1 MIKDI
6 LVNLSA
12 YAKRDAAVD
21 YAASLAAMFEAHL
34 SGVAFAYEPVVA
46 ASAMGGAPIDF
57 IDAQRA
63 ENRRICE
70 TAAKAFNE
78 AASRAGAAAESHVFA
93 LGVAAAADQFGQ
105 MARRH
110 DLSVLMQAGGDD
122 DSAGGDMIIEAALFQ
137 SGRPILIVPY
147 IQKGGLTLDR
157 VMVCWDGGRT
167 AARAIGDAMPILRK
181 AKSVSLVMA
190 TGEEGKRD
198 VVPGADMAHHLARHG
213 VNVEVQRIVVEGNV
227 HGALLSHAADISAD
241 FMVMGGFGHSRLREF
256 ILGGVTRAM
265 LRSMAVPC
273 LMSH

>member
-1 MIKDI
+1 MIKDV

-12 YAKRDAAVD
+12 YAKRDAAID
-21 YAASLAAMFEAHL
+21 YAVSLAGMFEAHVA
-34 SGVAFAYEPVVA
+34 GVAFAYEPVIA

-70 TAAKAFNE
+70 AATKAFNA
-78 AASRAGAAAESHVFA
+78 AASREGVSAECHIFG

-105 MARRH
+105 MARRY
-110 DLSVLMQAGGDD
+110 DLSVAMQIGGDD
-122 DSAGGDMIIEAALFQ
+122 DSAGGEMIIEAALFQ
-137 SGRPILIVPY
+137 SGRPVIVVPY
-147 IQKGGLTLDR
+147 IQKGGVTLDR
-157 VMVCWDGGRT
+157 VMVCWDGGRA

-181 AKSVSLVMA
+181 AKSVNVVMA

-198 VVPGADMAHHLARHG
+198 TIPGADMAHHLARHG
-213 VNVEVQRIVVEGNV
+213 VKVDVQRIVVEGNV

>member
-12 YAKRDAAVD
+12 YAKRDAVVD

-137 SGRPILIVPY
+137 SGRPILVVPY
-147 IQKGGLTLDR
+147 IQKGGVTLDR

>member
-21 YAASLAAMFEAHL
+21 YAVSLGAMFEAHL

-70 TAAKAFNE
+70 TATKAFND
-78 AASRAGAAAESHVFA
+78 AASRAGVSAECHVFA

-110 DLSVLMQAGGDD
+110 DLSVLMQTGGED
-122 DSAGGDMIIEAALFQ
+122 DSAGGEMLIEAAMFQ
-137 SGRPILIVPY
+137 SGRPVLVVPY
-147 IQKGGLTLDR
+147 IQKGGVTLDR

-167 AARAIGDAMPILRK
+167 AARSIGDAMPILRK
-181 AKSVSLVMA
+181 AKAVSLVMA

-198 VVPGADMAHHLARHG
+198 TVPGADMAHHLARHG

-256 ILGGVTRAM
+256 VLGGVTRAM

-273 LMSH
+273 FMSH